1 MKKYCQIAFLFVVAA
16 SVFLSCRE
24 EPKHIHGD
32 IVNLPDGAV
41 YLRVWEGALRT
52 VDSTRSDGGR
62 FSFLLPD
69 VLPDIFYVQ
78 FEGYPN
84 YFIPWIVDGDEV
96 GLGGDFNYP
105 DDIKVSGTAPND
117 ALWGYRESVRRYEVM
132 LRAINRQLELYRSE
146 EMDSVAYRGLLV
158 KEDSLKRIMSGLR
171 RDFVRSHRGSI
182 VSAFLVVS
190 SLSDSSTR
198 AQIDS
203 LIGELDP
210 TMADNAF
217 LRRLHRRRNAAVQ

>member
-1 MKKYCQIAFLFVVAA
+1 MKKYYQIVFLFLLVVSA
-16 SVFLSCRE
+16 FFSCRE

-32 IVNLPDGAV
+32 IVNLPDGKV
-41 YLRVWEGALRT
+41 YLRVWEGTLRT
-52 VDSTRSDGGR
+52 VDSTRSKEGR

-69 VLPDIFYVQ
+69 VLPDVFYIQ
-78 FEGYPN
+78 FEGVPD
-84 YFIPWIVDGDEV
+84 YFIPLIVDGEEV
-96 GLGGDFNYP
+96 GIGGDLNYP

-132 LRAINRQLELYRSE
+132 LHAIDQQLGAYQKE
-146 EMDSVAYRGLLV
+146 EMDSLEYEKLLI
-158 KEDSLKRIMSGLR
+158 KEDSLKQIMAGLR
-171 RDFVRSHRGSI
+171 RDFIRSHRGSI
-182 VSAFLVVS
+182 VSAFLAVT
-190 SLSDSSTR
+190 SLPDSASR

-217 LRRLHRRRNAAVQ
+217 LRRLHRRRNAAIE

>member
-1 MKKYCQIAFLFVVAA
+1 MKKHYQIVFLFLMVLSA
-16 SVFLSCRE
+16 FFSCRE

-32 IVNLPDGAV
+32 IVNLPDGTV
-41 YLRVWEGALRT
+41 YLRVWEGTLRT
-52 VDSTRSDGGR
+52 VDSTQSNGGR

-78 FEGYPN
+78 FEDFPD
-84 YFIPWIVDGDEV
+84 YFIPLIVDGEEV
-96 GLGGDFNYP
+96 GIGGDLNYP

-132 LRAINRQLELYRSE
+132 LRAIDCQLELYRSE
-146 EMDSVAYRGLLV
+146 SMDSVAYRELLV

-171 RDFVRSHRGSI
+171 RDFVRAHRGSI
-182 VSAFLVVS
+182 VSAFLALS

-217 LRRLHRRRNAAVQ
+217 LRRLHRRRSMASE